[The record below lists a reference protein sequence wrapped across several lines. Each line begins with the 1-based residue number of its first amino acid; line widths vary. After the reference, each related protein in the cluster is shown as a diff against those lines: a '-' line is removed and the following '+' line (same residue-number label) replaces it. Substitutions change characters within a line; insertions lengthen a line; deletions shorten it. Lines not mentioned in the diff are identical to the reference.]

1 MTTASPPTD
10 PASTAPWPT
19 EIRLS
24 PDKRVLTV
32 TFDDGARYELAAEYL
47 RVTSP
52 SAEVQG
58 HSKAQKQTVPGKI
71 DVAIATINPVG
82 NYAVRLGFDD
92 GHDTGLFTWTYLAEL
107 GRDHDRLWRTYLAEL
122 QEKGLSRNRR

>member
-1 MTTASPPTD
+1 MTTAPQ
-10 PASTAPWPT
+10 PAGTAPWPT

-32 TFDDGARYELAAEYL
+32 TFEDGARYALPAEFL

-71 DVAIATINPVG
+71 DVAIVTISPVG

-107 GRDHDRLWRTYLAEL
+107 GRDQEKLWSAYLAEL
-122 QEKGLSRNRR
+122 QERGLSRNRR

>member
-1 MTTASPPTD
+1 MNTTT
-10 PASTAPWPT
+10 TPWPT

-24 PDKRVLTV
+24 PDKRILTV
-32 TFDDGARYELAAEYL
+32 TFEDGARYELAAEYL

-58 HSKAQKQTVPGKI
+58 HNKAQKQTVPGKI
-71 DVAIATINPVG
+71 DVTIASIQPVG
-82 NYAVRLGFDD
+82 NYAIRLIFDD

-107 GRDHDRLWRTYLAEL
+107 GRDHDKLWATYQAEL
-122 QEKGLSRNRR
+122 QEKGLSRSRH

>member
-1 MTTASPPTD
+1 MNTAST
-10 PASTAPWPT
+10 PWPT

-24 PDKRVLTV
+24 SDKRTLTV
-32 TFDDGARYELAAEYL
+32 TFEDGARYALAAEYL

-71 DVAIATINPVG
+71 DVAIGSITPVG
-82 NYAVRLGFDD
+82 NYAVRLNFDD

-107 GRDHDRLWRTYLAEL
+107 GRDHDKLWAAYLAEL
-122 QEKGLSRNRR
+122 QDKGLSRNRR

>member
-1 MTTASPPTD
+1 MPPTPPPADIASP
-10 PASTAPWPT
+10 AAWPT

-24 PDKRVLTV
+24 PDKRMLTV
-32 TFDDGARYELAAEYL
+32 SFDDGVRYVLAAEYL

-71 DVAIATINPVG
+71 DVTIATVQPVG

-92 GHDTGLFTWTYLAEL
+92 GHDTGLFTWTYLREL
-107 GRDHDRLWRTYLAEL
+107 GRDHERLWNAYLAEL
-122 QEKGLSRNRR
+122 AEKGFSRNRR

>member
-1 MTTASPPTD
+1 MTTASPPSD
-10 PASTAPWPT
+10 AADTAPWPT

-24 PDKRVLTV
+24 PDKQVLTV
-32 TFDDGARYELAAEYL
+32 TFEDGVRYALPAEFL

-58 HSKAQKQTVPGKI
+58 HNKAQKQTVPGKI
-71 DVAIATINPVG
+71 DVTIATISPVG

-107 GRDHDRLWRTYLAEL
+107 GRDQEKLWRAYLAEL
-122 QEKGLSRNRR
+122 QEKGLSRNQR

>member
-1 MTTASPPTD
+1 MTTASPS
-10 PASTAPWPT
+10 PAATGAAPWPT

-24 PDKRVLTV
+24 PDKRTLTV
-32 TFDDGARYELAAEYL
+32 VFDNGARYALPAEFL

-71 DVAIATINPVG
+71 DVAIATISPVG

-107 GRDHDRLWRTYLAEL
+107 GRDHDKLWAAYLAEL
-122 QEKGLSRNRR
+122 QEKGFSRNRR

>member
-1 MTTASPPTD
+1 MTTASPPPG
-10 PASTAPWPT
+10 PANAAPWPT

-32 TFDDGARYELAAEYL
+32 TFDDGVSYALAAEYL

-58 HSKAQKQTVPGKI
+58 HSRAQKQTVPGKI
-71 DVAIATINPVG
+71 DVAIATIHPVG

-92 GHDTGLFTWTYLAEL
+92 GHDTGLFTWTYLSEL
-107 GRDHDRLWRTYLAEL
+107 GRDHDKLWAAYLAEL